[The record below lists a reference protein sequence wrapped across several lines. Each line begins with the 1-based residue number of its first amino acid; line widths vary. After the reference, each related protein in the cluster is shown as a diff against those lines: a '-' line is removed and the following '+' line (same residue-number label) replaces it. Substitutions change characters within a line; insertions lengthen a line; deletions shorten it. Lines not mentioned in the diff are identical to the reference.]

1 MRIATCCV
9 SQHRNW
15 LRIATKC
22 ERQQVAHRNSLLR
35 IATAC
40 CDPRPVQLANLKR
53 HPHRPLWSA
62 LLRGGGRLK
71 TRNTFRGVG
80 IIQTCGGTS
89 ESAPPPHSSSSA
101 RIPVRPQ
108 HAGARRHWLV
118 RRGPGGSDQQPPA
131 GAEILTGAAPPGKL
145 RFCTAC
151 KRAGRNDPDDGRPPA
166 KEACSVLELWGG
178 VHNEVCRWGCMTG
191 CGGGGGPP
199 NRPGTLEG
207 VPPSSALRPESQP
220 LSAQRRVRSEC
231 GAEQR

>member
-1 MRIATCCV
+1 MGGGCWGWVPAAGSHGLVRDRARQRLLDANRCCNSLRIATSCESNLMRIATCCV

-151 KRAGRNDPDDGRPPA
+151 KRAGLYS
-166 KEACSVLELWGG
+166 E
-178 VHNEVCRWGCMTG
+178 
-191 CGGGGGPP
+191 
-199 NRPGTLEG
+199 RPGR
-207 VPPSSALRPESQP
+207 RP
-220 LSAQRRVRSEC
+220 AA
-231 GAEQR
+231 G